1 MIRPLEF
8 ALRLSL
14 SNRRGLRTD
23 LVRMP
28 LLSAAACML
37 LVPAAP
43 VFAQVATGDI
53 LGTVSDPT
61 GAVVPGATVRI
72 ENLGTR
78 ETRSVTTRGSGEY
91 TISALQPGTYMVTV
105 TSPSFKASKT
115 SNVVLLASDRV
126 RVDTKLQPGA
136 VDESVEVTA
145 TPNALQTDS
154 TTVGNTITEKT
165 LLDAPLNGRN
175 VYNLIQL
182 QAGVTAG
189 STSSLASG
197 ANATDRRLPSG
208 VSANG
213 QQEIYNNNLVDGL
226 DNNERATGNVIL
238 RPSVEAIAEVRTDIN
253 LYNAEVGRTGGAVVN
268 VITKSGVNQFHGS
281 AYEFFRNDKT
291 DSRNFFIAPSLRK
304 PELRQNQFGGSFSGP
319 IVRDK
324 TFFFVDYEGF
334 RRIDATN
341 NVYYSIV
348 PTLVEQQTPGVLHD
362 IINPIAT
369 AKNGPNG
376 PPVFVADIPT
386 ASIDPTSLAY
396 FKTYPLPNVAN
407 APAGTPNFIYNP
419 SSSLY
424 QNIGDLRIDH
434 HFSPN
439 DTLFARYSYNRA
451 NAFTPAEFPSV
462 NGVTSSGNLQGVGG
476 NDEYVHSGQLSYTH
490 IFTPSLLME
499 AKAGYTLFNDFVTT
513 INQGQNFNTGGAYNI
528 PNANQCI
535 LPVCS
540 GLAAVYPIGYGPLGD
555 SLVAPSFLTDH
566 NTQFTG
572 SLTYTRGRHT
582 LKGGGTLIR
591 RNFTFEGNIYPEG
604 IAEFLPTVVL
614 PSAAN
619 PAGVYQPTLQHF
631 LLGAPYISVRT
642 LFNVKPYDRLWEP
655 SGFFQDDWRA
665 TDHLTL
671 NLGIRYDVFTKSN
684 QKGNSF
690 SNFNLPTLS
699 IVQNA
704 NGGIENNYK
713 DFSPRFGFDLDLGH
727 GRLVRGGFGLTF
739 FPGASNSSL
748 VLTNPGVGFSSGNVI
763 NAGPGV
769 TLSKTGV
776 PAVTVQSTATAAL
789 AGSLISEPARFPDSY
804 LEQMNL
810 LVQQEYHGTVFTIG
824 YVAELGRH
832 LIDQV
837 PNLDVPAPNGP
848 YAGNVAGAPPALVY
862 ATQLPKVSTINDYG
876 AFGSS
881 SYNSIQFSA
890 DRRIAHGLTA
900 NFNYTLSHNLDDT
913 IEVFDG
919 DTQSIYG
926 FGDLPSQIGTY
937 DYGNSDLDLR
947 SRFAGYFS
955 YDLPFGKSGSRFY
968 KSVVSGFRFNG
979 IGFWQTGSALTVTSQ
994 VADANSLASINL
1006 PTVTID
1012 RPNVVHHPT
1021 IAGGI
1026 GTGGTFFDPTAFAEQ
1041 PYGTAGNERR
1051 NQLFGPHLRRGDLS
1065 LFRTFPI
1072 HDKLQLEL
1080 RAECIDFTNTPN
1092 FAKPGTN
1099 ITGESATGVP
1109 TTAGGFGQVTSTL
1122 FGFVGR
1128 QFQFAGR
1135 FSF

>member
-1 MIRPLEF
+1 MIRSVALPACSSPRTPLGRRKRLTPLF
-8 ALRLSL
+8 ACL
-14 SNRRGLRTD
+14 
-23 LVRMP
+23 
-28 LLSAAACML
+28 AACMFL
-37 LVPAAP
+37 LVTASAR
-43 VFAQVATGDI
+43 AQVATGDI
-53 LGTVSDPT
+53 LGTVEDAS
-61 GAVVPGATVRI
+61 GAVVAGASVRI
-72 ENLGTR
+72 ENAGTHEVR
-78 ETRSVTTRGSGEY
+78 TAITKGTGEY
-91 TISALQPGTYMVTV
+91 TFSALQPGTYIVTV
-105 TSPSFKASKT
+105 TSSSFRTYKA
-115 SNVVLLASDRV
+115 SNVVVLASDRV
-126 RVDTKLQPGA
+126 RIDAKMQAGT
-136 VDESVEVTA
+136 VDEQVDVTA
-145 TPNALQTDS
+145 TPSALQTDS

-165 LLDAPLNGRN
+165 LLDVPLNGRN
-175 VYNLIQL
+175 VYGLIQL
-182 QAGVTAG
+182 QAGVSSG
-189 STSSLASG
+189 STASLASG
-197 ANATDRRLPSG
+197 DNATDRRLPSG
-208 VSANG
+208 IAANG

-226 DNNERATGNVIL
+226 DNNERATGIVIL

-253 LYNAEVGRTGGAVVN
+253 LYNAEVGRTGGAVIN

-281 AYEFFRNDKT
+281 AYEFFRNDIT
-291 DSRNFFIAPSLRK
+291 DSRNFFSAPTLHK
-304 PELRQNQFGGSFSGP
+304 PELRQNQFGGSISGP
-319 IVRDK
+319 IRRDR
-324 TFFFVDYEGF
+324 TFFFADYEGF
-334 RRIDATN
+334 RRIDGTN
-341 NVYYSIV
+341 TVYYSVV
-348 PTLVEQQTPGVLHD
+348 PTLAEEQTPGYLGD
-362 IINPIAT
+362 ITNPFTGMAL
-369 AKNGPNG
+369 AS
-376 PPVFVADIPT
+376 IPT
-386 ASIDPTSLAY
+386 ASLDPTSVSYL
-396 FKTYPLPNVAN
+396 KTYPAPNVAG
-407 APAGTPNFIYNP
+407 AAAGTPNFIYNP
-419 SSSLY
+419 AATLY
-424 QNIGDLRIDH
+424 QNIGDVRIDH
-434 HFSPN
+434 HFSAS
-439 DTLFARYSYNRA
+439 DTLFARYSYNRV

-462 NGVTSSGNLQGVGG
+462 NGVTSSGNLQGIGG
-476 NDEYVHSGQLSYTH
+476 DDEYIHNGQLSYTH
-490 IFTPSLLME
+490 IFSPSLLME

-513 INQGQNFNTGGAYNI
+513 INQGTNFNTGGPYNI

-535 LPVCS
+535 LQVCS

-582 LKGGGTLIR
+582 FKAGGTLIR
-591 RNFTFEGNIYPEG
+591 RNFTFEGNIYPKG

-619 PAGVYQPTLQHF
+619 PAGVYQPSLQHF

-690 SNFNLPTLS
+690 SNFNLSTLS

-704 NGGIENNYK
+704 TGGIQNNFK
-713 DFSPRFGFDLDLGH
+713 DISPRFGFDSDFGH
-727 GRLVRGGFGLTF
+727 GRVLRGGFGLTF

-748 VLTNPGVGFSSGNVI
+748 VLTNPPVGFSSGNVI
-763 NAGPGV
+763 NV
-769 TLSKTGV
+769 TPLSVTGV
-776 PAVTVQSTATAAL
+776 PPVTVQSTATSAL
-789 AGSLISEPARFPDSY
+789 AGSLISEPANFPDSY
-804 LEQMNL
+804 LEQFNL
-810 LVQQEYHGTVFTIG
+810 LLQQEYHGFVFTAG

-837 PNLDVPAPNGP
+837 PNDDIPAPNGP
-848 YAGNVAGAPPALVY
+848 YPNNVAAAPPALVY
-862 ATQLPKVSTINDYG
+862 AAQLPKVTTINYYG

-881 SYNSIQFSA
+881 SYNSLQLSA

-900 NFNYTLSHNLDDT
+900 NVNYTLSHNLDDT

-955 YDLPFGKSGSRFY
+955 YDLPFGKSGSRLY
-968 KSVVSGFRFNG
+968 KGALGGLRFNG
-979 IGFWQTGSALTVTSQ
+979 IGFWQTGSAFTITSQ
-994 VADANSLASINL
+994 VANANSLASINL
-1006 PTVTID
+1006 PTITID
-1012 RPNVVHHPT
+1012 RPDVIHKAA
-1021 IAGGI
+1021 ISGAI

-1041 PYGTAGNERR
+1041 PYGTVGDERR

-1065 LFRTFPI
+1065 LFKTIPI
-1072 HDKLQLEL
+1072 HESLQLEL

>member
-1 MIRPLEF
+1 MD
-8 ALRLSL
+8 AS
-14 SNRRGLRTD
+14 
-23 LVRMP
+23 
-28 LLSAAACML
+28 
-37 LVPAAP
+37 
-43 VFAQVATGDI
+43 
-53 LGTVSDPT
+53 
-61 GAVVPGATVRI
+61 GAVVSGATVQV
-72 ENLGTR
+72 ENTGTH
-78 ETRSVTTRGSGEY
+78 ETRIATTKGTGEY
-91 TISALQPGTYMVTV
+91 TFSALQPGTYTVTV
-105 TSPSFKASKT
+105 TSPSFKAYRT
-115 SNVVLLASDRV
+115 SNVVLLASDRA
-126 RVDTKLQPGA
+126 RIDAKLQPGA
-136 VDESVEVTA
+136 VDEQVEVSA
-145 TPNALQTDS
+145 TPSALQTDS

-175 VYNLIQL
+175 VYGLIQL
-182 QAGVTAG
+182 QAGVNSG

-197 ANATDRRLPSG
+197 NNATDRRLPSG
-208 VSANG
+208 IAANG

-226 DNNERATGNVIL
+226 DNNERATGTVIL

-253 LYNAEVGRTGGAVVN
+253 LYNAEVGRTGGAVIN
-268 VITKSGVNQFHGS
+268 IITKSGANQIHGS
-281 AYEFFRNDKT
+281 AYEFFRNDVT
-291 DSRNFFIAPSLRK
+291 DSRNWFIASNLPK
-304 PELRQNQFGGSFSGP
+304 PELRQNQFGGSISGP
-319 IVRDK
+319 IKRDR

-341 NVYYSIV
+341 NVYYSTV
-348 PTLVEQQTPGVLHD
+348 PTLAEEQTPGYLGD
-362 IINPIAT
+362 IVNPFTRA
-369 AKNGPNG
+369 AVPN
-376 PPVFVADIPT
+376 IPA
-386 ASIDPTSLAY
+386 ASIDPTALSY
-396 FKTYPLPNVAN
+396 FKTYPAPNVPN
-407 APAGTPNFIYNP
+407 AAAGTPNFIYNP
-419 SSSLY
+419 SSTLY
-424 QNIGDLRIDH
+424 QNIGDVRIDH

-462 NGVTSSGNLQGVGG
+462 NGVTSSGNLQGIGG
-476 NDEYVHSGQLSYTH
+476 NNEYIHNGQLSYTH

-513 INQGQNFNTGGAYNI
+513 INQGSNLNTGGAYNI

-540 GLAAVYPIGYGPLGD
+540 GLATVYPIGYGPLGD
-555 SLVAPSFLTDH
+555 SLVAPSFVTDH
-566 NTQFTG
+566 NTQFAG
-572 SLTYTRGRHT
+572 SLTYIRGRHT
-582 LKGGGTLIR
+582 FKVGGTVVR
-591 RNFTFEGNIYPEG
+591 RNFTFEGNIYPKG

-619 PAGVYQPTLQHF
+619 PAGVYQPSLQHF
-631 LLGAPYISVRT
+631 FLGAPYISVRT

-665 TDHLTL
+665 TEHLTL
-671 NLGIRYDVFTKSN
+671 NLGIRYDVFTKEN
-684 QKGNSF
+684 QKDNSF
-690 SNFNLPTLS
+690 SNFNLSTLS

-704 NGGIENNYK
+704 SGGIQNNYK
-713 DFSPRFGFDLDLGH
+713 NVSPRLGFDADLGH
-727 GRLVRGGFGLTF
+727 GRVLRGGFGLTF

-748 VLTNPGVGFSSGNVI
+748 VLTNPPVGFSSGNVI
-763 NAGPGV
+763 NLTP
-769 TLSKTGV
+769 LSKTGV

-789 AGSLISEPARFPDSY
+789 AGSLISEPSHFPDSY
-804 LEQMNL
+804 LEQFNL
-810 LVQQEYHGTVFTIG
+810 LAQQEYRGTVFTIG

-837 PNLDVPAPNGP
+837 PNADIPAPNGP
-848 YAGNVAGAPPALVY
+848 YPNNAAAAPPALVY
-862 ATQLPKVSTINDYG
+862 ANQLPNVTTINYYG

-881 SYNSIQFSA
+881 SYNSVQFSA

-900 NFNYTLSHNLDDT
+900 NVNYTLSHNLDDT

-955 YDLPFGKSGSRFY
+955 YDLPFGKSGSHIY
-968 KSVVSGFRFNG
+968 QNALGGFRFNG
-979 IGFWQTGSALTVTSQ
+979 IGFWQTGSAFTVTSQ
-994 VADANSLASINL
+994 VANANSLASINL

-1012 RPNVVHHPT
+1012 RPNVVHKPT
-1021 IAGGI
+1021 LPGAI
-1026 GTGGTFFDPTAFAEQ
+1026 GTSGMFFDTSAFAEQ

-1065 LFRTFPI
+1065 LFKTIPI
-1072 HDKLQLEL
+1072 HENLQLEL

-1092 FAKPGTN
+1092 FSKPGTN
-1099 ITGESATGVP
+1099 ISSESAAGVP

-1135 FSF
+1135 VSF